1 MSEVGM
7 TFAYL
12 CSMNADCAG
21 GIYTAEAFDAVTIMA
36 FAAFTALTT
45 PGLDANMAVM
55 AVGQGWDG
63 ASGMLSFQANGD
75 VPAAGFCVGEFSHD
89 ASDDSVSYD
98 CARNWDPVNGI
109 TTA

>member
-1 MSEVGM
+1 
-7 TFAYL
+7 
-12 CSMNADCAG
+12 MNADCAG

-45 PGLDANMAVM
+45 PGLDAGMAVM

-75 VPAAGFCVGEFSHD
+75 VPAAGFCVGEFSHNDGGTPGD

-98 CARNWDPVNGI
+98 CTRNWDPVNGI